1 MTALTPTTSLR
12 HPGAA
17 ALALLW
23 RAATICLLMP
33 VVVLL
38 GVATLAG
45 LALLGA
51 ARLLH
56 CAATATTR
64 AGDTVSPDVPFYAR
78 AAAEA
83 ADRRAARQLA

>member
-23 RAATICLLMP
+23 RAATICLLTP

-51 ARLLH
+51 ARLLRG
-56 CAATATTR
+56 AATVLSR
-64 AGDTVSPDVPFYAR
+64 PGGAGAPDVPLYAR
-78 AAAEA
+78 AAARA
-83 ADRRAARQLA
+83 ADRRAARQPA

>member
-17 ALALLW
+17 ALAFVW

-51 ARLLH
+51 ARLLGR
-56 CAATATTR
+56 AATAMSR
-64 AGDTVSPDVPFYAR
+64 PGEAVSPDVPFYAR

-83 ADRRAARQLA
+83 ADRRGVRQPA